1 MNVPLPGEE
10 LQLGVG
16 PETGTGYLRVGR
28 VVKEAVLEKTGLP
41 PTGGVL
47 DVGCGSGRMARHF
60 LDYIEPPGRYVGM
73 DIQRP
78 FIEWCN
84 EHLGGANGAFEFY
97 HQDIYNGGYNPGGK
111 IRASEYRF
119 PFEDGS
125 FDAIILYSV
134 FTHLLPEDAG
144 NYMREVARLL
154 KPGGRCY
161 STWYLLTRNAEVKYL
176 LPNIREG
183 QVGYGFPHLV
193 ETLEEN
199 GLGIEGYRLGRGNG
213 GEGEIWQDLLW
224 LRKAGEVPRRFPK
237 EEPEIREPVD
247 PSNFSG
253 AVQTLDP
260 VTDSLTVSRGD
271 GSRLTVRFSGRT
283 EVRAHGDP
291 GERSDLRRGQRAH
304 VIYVEDPSGGPDSA
318 TKIVVRGR
326 PERKRIQGIIEA
338 VDREAGVI
346 TLGVPDEG
354 SISVSLEPDL
364 IESVAVNQQWSDL
377 ENLKPGQVAGV
388 YVVPSARVIE
398 ALDTDEE

>member
-1 MNVPLPGEE
+1 MEIPLPGED

-16 PETGTGYLRVGR
+16 PETGTEYLRVGQ
-28 VVKEAVLEKTGLP
+28 VVRDAILKETDLS
-41 PTGGVL
+41 PTGSVL
-47 DVGCGSGRMARHF
+47 DVGSGSGRMARHF
-60 LDYIEPPGRYVGM
+60 IDYIEPPGRYVGM
-73 DIQRP
+73 DIQKS
-78 FIEWCN
+78 FVDWCSEN
-84 EHLGGANGAFEFY
+84 ITPVNGAFEFY
-97 HQDIYNGGYNPGGK
+97 HQDIYNGGYNPEGK
-111 IRASEYRF
+111 VKASEYRF
-119 PFEDGS
+119 PFEDES

-134 FTHLLPEDAG
+134 FTHLLPEDAE

-161 STWYLLTRNAEVKYL
+161 ATWYLLTRDVEVKYL
-176 LPNIREG
+176 LPNIKEG

-193 ETLEEN
+193 EALDEN

-224 LRKAGEVPRRFPK
+224 LRRAGEVPRSYPK
-237 EEPEIREPVD
+237 EDPEIREPVG

-253 AVQTLDP
+253 VVQTLDP
-260 VTDSLTVSRGD
+260 VTDSLTVSCGD

-283 EVRAHGDP
+283 EVRAHGGP

-304 VIYVEDPSGGPDSA
+304 VIYVEDSSGGPGSA

-338 VDREAGVI
+338 VDQEAGVI

-354 SISVSLEPDL
+354 SISVALEPDL
-364 IESVAVNQQWSDL
+364 IESVAVNQQWSKLD
-377 ENLKPGQVAGV
+377 NLKPGQVAGV

-398 ALDTDEE
+398 SLDTDE